1 MGDQRMDP
9 TIELTD
15 RIDHLDRRCSGC
27 RKGSDLRVRR

>member
-15 RIDHLDRRCSGC
+15 RIDHLDMRCSGC
-27 RKGSDLRVRR
+27 RKGADLRARR